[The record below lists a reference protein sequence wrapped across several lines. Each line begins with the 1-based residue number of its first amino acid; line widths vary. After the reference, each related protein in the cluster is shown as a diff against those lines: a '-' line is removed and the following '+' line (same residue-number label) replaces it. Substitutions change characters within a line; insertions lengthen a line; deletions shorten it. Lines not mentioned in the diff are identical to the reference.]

1 MYLTNREKSI
11 LDLLLNSQCLFF
23 SIEDLS
29 NELEVSIR
37 TIQRELKN
45 VESTLGSFNLLLE
58 RVTNKG
64 IRINGE
70 AKEIENLK
78 NIINNTQ
85 NYELTQEDRI
95 IIIFYRLMTNKY
107 PLKANNLS
115 KELSISN
122 TTLIQDLS
130 YFEEILMALPIKLI
144 RKRGYGIELMGK
156 ERDKRMS
163 FINLLMSRIEKS
175 PLYSIEE
182 NEFVFFNE
190 NDKVLGIMDSEL
202 ILSIEKP
209 LKRALENLPFELT
222 DYAQLEILLYLALSV
237 ERISLNNYVKQES
250 LKEHILNPE
259 HKTSIIVYNYISQLI
274 SKDIPKGEVNF
285 FAEYLKGSK
294 RLGEFDINEN
304 LDTNLIAI
312 ELIDM
317 ISKQTG
323 YQFKQDKRFMDGL
336 ISHLE
341 PLFNRVRNGIF
352 VFNPIKDEIRK
363 DYFLLF
369 NTLEGIL
376 KYKFPNLIFSED
388 EIGFLTIHFASAIPT
403 LKQIPKIATLVVCT
417 NGIGASRML
426 SKRLLDNFPQ
436 LSIIEESSIKEL
448 SKINKDDFDIIISTV
463 GIYNANFDYILV
475 NPMIKDEDKLSIE
488 RVINNKLLNATKK
501 AKKTINEEPTNLLE
515 KVYLVDS
522 MNGTINEILKG
533 FNLRN
538 ISCNNLE
545 DILNVIEE
553 DLKDE
558 SISKEGIIKRL
569 ILEKENNIGSGI
581 PDSELV
587 LLHCRSAHIYKTLFR
602 IYRNDKKIRVKGM
615 DSNLQDVN
623 TFLFLIANENLNK
636 YQLDI
641 ISSIS
646 ISLLESKNI
655 EIFLNS
661 SKDKINSMLENI
673 LSIRYNELLSNIR
686 GELYC

>member
-11 LDLLLNSQCLFF
+11 LDILLNSRCLFLP
-23 SIEDLS
+23 IKDIAK
-29 NELEVSIR
+29 ELEVSVR

-45 VESTLGSFNLLLE
+45 VELTLEKFNLYLE

-64 IRINGE
+64 IRIGGDN
-70 AKEIENLK
+70 KDFENLK
-78 NIINNTQ
+78 NIINNAQ

-95 IIIFYRLMTNKY
+95 LIIFYRLMTNKY
-107 PLKANNLS
+107 PLKTNNLS

-122 TTLIQDLS
+122 TTLIQDLTF
-130 YFEEILMALPIKLI
+130 FEEILINLPIKLI
-144 RKRGYGIELMGK
+144 RKRGYGIELVGK
-156 ERDKRMS
+156 ERDKRLS

-190 NDKVLGIMDSEL
+190 NDKVLGIMDSKL
-202 ILSIEKP
+202 VLSIEKP
-209 LKRALENLPFELT
+209 LDKALENLPFILT
-222 DYAQLEILLYLALSV
+222 DYAKLETLLYLALSV
-237 ERISLNNYVKQES
+237 ERIRQNNYVKQES
-250 LKEHILNPE
+250 LNDYTLKPE
-259 HKTSIIVYNYISQLI
+259 YKTSFIIYNYISQLI
-274 SKDIPKGEVNF
+274 SKDIPRGEIDF
-285 FAEYLKGSK
+285 FAEYLKGAK
-294 RLGEFDINEN
+294 RLGQFDINEN
-304 LDTNLIAI
+304 LDINLLAI
-312 ELIDM
+312 ELINL

-341 PLFNRVRNGIF
+341 PLFNRVINGIF
-352 VFNPIKDEIRK
+352 VYNPIKDEIRK

-376 KYKFPNLIFSED
+376 KYKFPNLNFSED

-403 LKQIPKIATLVVCT
+403 LKQTPKISTLVVCT

-475 NPMIKDEDKLSIE
+475 NPMITGEDKLNIE
-488 RVINNKLLNATKK
+488 RVINNKLLNATRKIHK
-501 AKKTINEEPTNLLE
+501 INNNDDPINLLK
-515 KVYLVDS
+515 KVDLINS

-533 FNLRN
+533 FNIRN
-538 ISCNNLE
+538 ISCDTLE
-545 DILNVIEE
+545 DVLDFIEK
-553 DLKDE
+553 DLKDDSTSE
-558 SISKEGIIKRL
+558 EGIIKKL

-581 PDSELV
+581 PDSSLV
-587 LLHCRSAHIYKTLFR
+587 LLHCRSTHIYKTLFR
-602 IYRNDKKIRVKGM
+602 IYRNHKKIRVKGM

-623 TFLFLIANENLNK
+623 TFLFLVANEELNK

-646 ISLLESKNI
+646 ISLLEPENI
-655 EIFLNS
+655 EIFSNS
-661 SKDKINSMLENI
+661 PKDKIYTMLEN
-673 LSIRYNELLSNIR
+673 LLNLRYNELISNIR
-686 GELYC
+686 G